1 MYKILF
7 FLFILFVPLSV
18 PAGAESDISDIK
30 EGYDENTELSIRGVV
45 IESLRE
51 MRGPILIRLK
61 FREKTYVVIT
71 APPWYLH
78 DANVTF
84 QENSE
89 VEVVGSKYIGRDGNL
104 YIVARELRNPLT
116 GRVITLRDSTYRPLW
131 KGHRM
136 QKRTMP

>member
-7 FLFILFVPLSV
+7 PLIILLVAFST
-18 PAGAESDISDIK
+18 PAGAESDIK
-30 EGYDENTELSIRGVV
+30 EGYDENTELSIRGTV

-51 MRGPILIRLK
+51 MKGPLLIRLR
-61 FREKTYVVIT
+61 FRARSYMVIT

-78 DANVTF
+78 EENVILR
-84 QENSE
+84 ENSE

-104 YIVARELRNPLT
+104 YIVARQLRNPET
-116 GRVITLRDSTYRPLW
+116 GRVIMLRDSTYRQLW

-136 QKRTMP
+136 HNRRLP